1 MSSSSSASEGAI
13 FGFDLSGIDPA
24 FKGHAGRGIGRYVQ
38 SLWEHLSRYGGAGN
52 QDLVPGTAAT
62 ASSDL
67 VGNLAGNLAG
77 NQSVDSRQ
85 FLTRDRF
92 IPQGSPRRG
101 DLYVESFNF
110 RDCALPKVLDGV
122 LNLAPVGKQT
132 LRQQVAY
139 PMRLRTGKMRRF
151 NLLHFAAQM
160 DGPSWS
166 PTPFIL
172 TVHDLIPLVCGHMYG
187 GDERSARFKFARWLE
202 LRSMRA
208 AQHLIASSENTAKD
222 LVNYLNIPRSR
233 ISVVPLGVD
242 ARFFRQP
249 SQEKL
254 EQVRQRFGLMGVEE
268 SILYVG
274 GIDPRKNIL
283 RLVEIFSEV
292 LRHRS
297 SLGRSNLRLII
308 AGGIQNH
315 ENYPALLAKIKEL
328 GIEENVQLLG
338 YVADEELLALYH
350 LATLFL
356 FASSYEGFGLP
367 VAEAMAAGL
376 PVVCA
381 NSSSLPEVIG
391 DCGEL
396 FDPQSV
402 PEGTRAVIN
411 LLDSKQRQQELR
423 TRGPLQASY
432 LSWEKTARLTFD
444 VYKQVY
450 EELLV
455 LKTRAKV
462 PEF

>member
-1 MSSSSSASEGAI
+1 MSSSSAASSGAI
-13 FGFDLSGIDPA
+13 FGFDVSGVDPA

-38 SLWEHLSRYGGAGN
+38 SLWEELSRYNPAG
-52 QDLVPGTAAT
+52 
-62 ASSDL
+62 SSRAD
-67 VGNLAGNLAG
+67 
-77 NQSVDSRQ
+77 VDAQRS
-85 FLTRDRF
+85 LSK
-92 IPQGSPRRG
+92 GELS
-101 DLYVESFNF
+101 VESFNF

-151 NLLHFAAQM
+151 SLLHFAAQM

-172 TVHDLIPLVCGHMYG
+172 TVHDLIPLVCGHLYG
-187 GDERSARFKFARWLE
+187 GNENSPRFKFARWLE

-208 AQHLIASSENTAKD
+208 AHHLIASSENTAKD
-222 LVNYLNIPRSR
+222 LVNYLNIPRAR

-242 ARFFRQP
+242 SRFFRQP
-249 SQEKL
+249 APEQL
-254 EQVRQRFGLMGVEE
+254 EQLRHRFGLMGVEE

-274 GIDPRKNIL
+274 GIDPRKNIF

-292 LRHRS
+292 LRQRAS
-297 SLGRSNLRLII
+297 IGRSNLRLII

-315 ENYPALLAKIKEL
+315 ENYPALLRKIKEL
-328 GIEENVQLLG
+328 GIEDRVQLLG
-338 YVADEELLALYH
+338 YVADDELLALYH
-350 LATLFL
+350 LASLFL

-402 PEGTRAVIN
+402 SQGAQAVLN
-411 LLDSKQRQQELR
+411 VLNSKQRQEELKIK
-423 TRGPLQASY
+423 GPLQASY
-432 LSWEKTARLTFD
+432 LSWEKTARLTYD
-444 VYKQVY
+444 VYRQVY
-450 EELLV
+450 EELQV
-455 LKTRAKV
+455 LKTRVPV